1 MTGVTLICFFL
12 DPYLYPS
19 TPYPDGEGYGFTM
32 AMQGYIYETH
42 GFARCLQK
50 PWVFR
55 QNRVM
60 LLLMSYMYYIFFIVT
75 AATTSSKTTRPHR
88 AHDPKH
94 IKARIEDGER
104 ELRAKGRR

>member
-12 DPYLYPS
+12 NPYPYPS
-19 TPYPDGEGYGFTM
+19 TLYPYREGYGFTM
-32 AMQGYIYETH
+32 ATQGYIYETH

-50 PWVFR
+50 PWVFW

-75 AATTSSKTTRPHR
+75 AATTLSKTMRPHH

-94 IKARIEDGER
+94 RKALIENGER
-104 ELRAKGRR
+104 ELQAKGRR